1 MLMHPTLD
9 KIEQLRLFGM
19 AKALREQFQN
29 QAATT
34 LSFEERLGLLI
45 DREMSERENKRL
57 ATRLRTAKLRISA
70 AIEDIDYRQP
80 RGLDKSLVLSLASN
94 QWITEHH
101 NLLIVGPTGVGK
113 SYLACAL
120 SHKACRDGHLVLY
133 QRLPR
138 LLEELALSHHDGRY
152 RKLMKSL
159 LKADLLILDDFGLAP
174 LTTEQQRDLLE
185 IIDDRYDRRSTLVT
199 SQLPVKH
206 WHDILADP
214 TLADAILD
222 RLVHN
227 AYKIELKG
235 ESMRKSKSKIN
246 QTSIVDKSKSL

>member
-1 MLMHPTLD
+1 MLVHPTLD

-19 AKALREQFQN
+19 AKAMREQLQN
-29 QAATT
+29 QKASALT
-34 LSFEERLGLLI
+34 FEERLGLLV
-45 DREMSERENKRL
+45 DREMTERENRRL
-57 ATRLRTAKLRISA
+57 VTRLRAAKLRISA
-70 AIEDIDYRQP
+70 AIEDIDFRQP
-80 RGLDKSLVLSLASN
+80 RGLDKALVLSLASN

-101 NLLIVGPTGVGK
+101 NLLIIGPTGVGK

-120 SHKACRDGHLVLY
+120 SHKACRDGHVVMY

-174 LTTEQQRDLLE
+174 LSTEQQRDLLE
-185 IIDDRYDRRSTLVT
+185 IIEDRYDRRSTLVT

-246 QTSIVDKSKSL
+246 R

>member
-19 AKALREQFQN
+19 AKALREQLQN
-29 QAATT
+29 QKATA
-34 LSFEERLGLLI
+34 LNFEERLGLLI
-45 DREMSERENKRL
+45 DREMTERENKRL

-70 AIEDIDYRQP
+70 AIEDIDFRQP
-80 RGLDKSLVLSLASN
+80 RGLDKSLLLSLASN

-101 NLLIVGPTGVGK
+101 NLLIIGPTGVGK

-120 SHKACRDGHLVLY
+120 SHKACRDGHLVVY

-159 LKADLLILDDFGLAP
+159 LKADLLVLDDFGLAP

-246 QTSIVDKSKSL
+246 R

>member
-57 ATRLRTAKLRISA
+57 VTRLRTAKLRVSA
-70 AIEDIDYRQP
+70 AIEDIDFRQP

-101 NLLIVGPTGVGK
+101 NLLIIGPTGVGK

-120 SHKACRDGHLVLY
+120 SHKACRDGHVVLY

-174 LTTEQQRDLLE
+174 LTTDQQRDLLE

-227 AYKIELKG
+227 AYKLELKG

-246 QTSIVDKSKSL
+246 R

>member
-1 MLMHPTLD
+1 MLVHPTLD
-9 KIEQLRLFGM
+9 KIEQLRQFGM
-19 AKALREQFQN
+19 AKAMREQLQN
-29 QAATT
+29 QKASALT
-34 LSFEERLGLLI
+34 FEERLGLLV
-45 DREMSERENKRL
+45 DRELTERENRRL
-57 ATRLRTAKLRISA
+57 VTRLRAAKLRISA
-70 AIEDIDYRQP
+70 SIEDIDFRQP

-101 NLLIVGPTGVGK
+101 NLLIIGPTGVGK

-120 SHKACRDGHLVLY
+120 SHKACRDGHVVMY

-185 IIDDRYDRRSTLVT
+185 IIEDRYDRRSTLVT

-246 QTSIVDKSKSL
+246 R

>member
-19 AKALREQFQN
+19 AKALREQLQN
-29 QAATT
+29 QKATA

-45 DREMSERENKRL
+45 DREMTERENRRL
-57 ATRLRTAKLRISA
+57 ATRLRTANLRISA
-70 AIEDIDYRQP
+70 PVEDIDFRQP
-80 RGLDKSLVLSLASN
+80 RGLDKSLLLSLASN

-101 NLLIVGPTGVGK
+101 NLLIIGPTGVGK

-120 SHKACRDGHLVLY
+120 AHKACRDGHLVVY

-159 LKADLLILDDFGLAP
+159 LKADLLVLDDFGLAP

-185 IIDDRYDRRSTLVT
+185 IIEDRYDRRSTLVT

-206 WHDILADP
+206 WHDILAEP

-222 RLVHN
+222 RLVNN

-235 ESMRKSKSKIN
+235 ESMRKSRSKIN
-246 QTSIVDKSKSL
+246 R

>member
-1 MLMHPTLD
+1 MLAHPTLD

-19 AKALREQFQN
+19 AKAMREQQQN
-29 QAATT
+29 QKATA
-34 LSFEERLGLLI
+34 LGFEERLGLLI
-45 DREMSERENKRL
+45 DRELTERENRRL
-57 ATRLRTAKLRISA
+57 ATRLRMAKLRLSA
-70 AIEDIDYRQP
+70 SIEDIDYRQP
-80 RGLDKSLVLSLASN
+80 RGLDKQLVLSLASN
-94 QWITEHH
+94 QWIIEHH
-101 NLLIVGPTGVGK
+101 NLLIIGPTGVGK

-138 LLEELALSHHDGRY
+138 LLEDLALSHHDGRY

-159 LKADLLILDDFGLAP
+159 LKADLLVLDDFGLAP

-185 IIDDRYDRRSTLVT
+185 IIEDRYDRRSTLIT
-199 SQLPVKH
+199 TQLPVKH

-214 TLADAILD
+214 TLADAIMD

-246 QTSIVDKSKSL
+246 R

>member
-1 MLMHPTLD
+1 MFD
-9 KIEQLRLFGM
+9 LF
-19 AKALREQFQN
+19 
-29 QAATT
+29 
-34 LSFEERLGLLI
+34 LI
-45 DREMSERENKRL
+45 
-57 ATRLRTAKLRISA
+57 I
-70 AIEDIDYRQP
+70 
-80 RGLDKSLVLSLASN
+80 
-94 QWITEHH
+94 
-101 NLLIVGPTGVGK
+101 GPTGVGK

-120 SHKACRDGHLVLY
+120 AHKACRDGHVVLY

-246 QTSIVDKSKSL
+246 QISIVDKSKSL

>member
-1 MLMHPTLD
+1 MLVHPTLD

-19 AKALREQFQN
+19 AKALREQLQN
-29 QAATT
+29 QKASA
-34 LSFEERLGLLI
+34 LNFEERLGLLI
-45 DREMSERENKRL
+45 DREMSERENRRL
-57 ATRLRTAKLRISA
+57 VTRLRTAKLRVSA
-70 AIEDIDYRQP
+70 SIEDIDFRQP
-80 RGLDKSLVLSLASN
+80 RGLDKSLIMSLASN

-101 NLLIVGPTGVGK
+101 NLLIIGPTGVGK

-120 SHKACRDGHLVLY
+120 SHKTCRDGHGVLY

-152 RKLMKSL
+152 PKLMKQL
-159 LKADLLILDDFGLAP
+159 LKADLLVLDDFGLAP
-174 LTTEQQRDLLE
+174 LTTDQQRDLLE
-185 IIDDRYDRRSTLVT
+185 IIEDRYDRRSTLVT

-206 WHDILADP
+206 WHDILAEP

-235 ESMRKSKSKIN
+235 ESMRKSRSKIN
-246 QTSIVDKSKSL
+246 R

>member
-1 MLMHPTLD
+1 MLAHPTLD

-19 AKALREQFQN
+19 AKALREQLQN
-29 QAATT
+29 QKATS

-45 DREMSERENKRL
+45 DRELTERENRRL
-57 ATRLRTAKLRISA
+57 VTRLRVAKLRISA
-70 AIEDIDYRQP
+70 SVEDIDFRQP
-80 RGLDKSLVLSLASN
+80 RGLDKSLILSLASN
-94 QWITEHH
+94 QWIIEHH
-101 NLLIVGPTGVGK
+101 NLLIIGPTGVGK

-120 SHKACRDGHLVLY
+120 SHKACRDGHAVVY

-138 LLEELALSHHDGRY
+138 LLEDLALSHHDGRY

-159 LKADLLILDDFGLAP
+159 LKADLLVLDDFGLAP

-185 IIDDRYDRRSTLVT
+185 IIEDRYDRRSTLIT
-199 SQLPVKH
+199 TQMPVKH

-214 TLADAILD
+214 TLADAIMD

-227 AYKIELKG
+227 AYKIDLKG

-246 QTSIVDKSKSL
+246 R

>member
-1 MLMHPTLD
+1 MLAHPTLD

-19 AKALREQFQN
+19 AKAMREQQQN
-29 QAATT
+29 QKATA
-34 LSFEERLGLLI
+34 LGFEERLGLLV
-45 DREMSERENKRL
+45 DRELTERENRRL
-57 ATRLRTAKLRISA
+57 ATRLRMAKLRLSA
-70 AIEDIDYRQP
+70 SIEDIDYRQP
-80 RGLDKSLVLSLASN
+80 RGLDKQLVLSLASN
-94 QWITEHH
+94 QWIIEHH
-101 NLLIVGPTGVGK
+101 NLLIIGPTGVGK

-138 LLEELALSHHDGRY
+138 LLEDLALSHHDGRY

-159 LKADLLILDDFGLAP
+159 LKADLLVLDDFGLAP

-185 IIDDRYDRRSTLVT
+185 IIEDRYDRRSTLIT
-199 SQLPVKH
+199 TQLPVKH

-214 TLADAILD
+214 TLADAIMD

-246 QTSIVDKSKSL
+246 R

>member
-1 MLMHPTLD
+1 MLVHPTLD

-19 AKALREQFQN
+19 AKAMREQLQN
-29 QAATT
+29 QKATA
-34 LSFEERLGLLI
+34 LNFEERLGLLV
-45 DREMSERENKRL
+45 DREMTERENRRL
-57 ATRLRTAKLRISA
+57 VTRLRAAKLRLSA
-70 AIEDIDYRQP
+70 AVEDIDFRQP

-101 NLLIVGPTGVGK
+101 NLLIIGPTGVGK

-120 SHKACRDGHLVLY
+120 SHKACRDGHGVLY

-185 IIDDRYDRRSTLVT
+185 IIEDRYDQRSTLVT
-199 SQLPVKH
+199 SQLSVKH
-206 WHDILADP
+206 WHDILAEP

-235 ESMRKSKSKIN
+235 ESMRKSRSKIN
-246 QTSIVDKSKSL
+246 R

>member
-1 MLMHPTLD
+1 MLVHPTLD

-19 AKALREQFQN
+19 AKAMREQLQN
-29 QAATT
+29 QKATA
-34 LSFEERLGLLI
+34 LNFEERLGLLV
-45 DREMSERENKRL
+45 DREMTERENRRL
-57 ATRLRTAKLRISA
+57 VTRLKAAKLRLSA
-70 AIEDIDYRQP
+70 AIEDIDFRQP

-101 NLLIVGPTGVGK
+101 NLLIIGPTGVGK

-120 SHKACRDGHLVLY
+120 SHKACRDGHGVLY

-185 IIDDRYDRRSTLVT
+185 IIEDCYDRRSTLVT

-206 WHDILADP
+206 WHDILAEP

-235 ESMRKSKSKIN
+235 ESMRKSRSKIN
-246 QTSIVDKSKSL
+246 R

>member
-1 MLMHPTLD
+1 MLAHPTLD

-19 AKALREQFQN
+19 AKALREQLQN
-29 QAATT
+29 QKATA
-34 LSFEERLGLLI
+34 LNFEERLGLLI
-45 DREMSERENKRL
+45 DRELTERENRRL
-57 ATRLRTAKLRISA
+57 AIRLRTAKLRISA
-70 AIEDIDYRQP
+70 VIEDVDFRQP
-80 RGLDKSLVLSLASN
+80 RGLDKSLLMSLASN

-101 NLLIVGPTGVGK
+101 NLLILGPTGVGK

-120 SHKACRDGHLVLY
+120 SHKACRDGHVVLY

-152 RKLMKSL
+152 RKVMKSL
-159 LKADLLILDDFGLAP
+159 LKADLLVLDDFGLAP
-174 LTTEQQRDLLE
+174 LTTDQQRDLLE
-185 IIDDRYDRRSTLVT
+185 IIEDRYDRRSTLVT

-246 QTSIVDKSKSL
+246 R

>member
-1 MLMHPTLD
+1 MLVHPTLD

-19 AKALREQFQN
+19 AKALREQLQN
-29 QAATT
+29 QKATA
-34 LSFEERLGLLI
+34 LNFEERLGLLV
-45 DREMSERENKRL
+45 DREMTERENRRL
-57 ATRLRTAKLRISA
+57 TTRLRSAKLRISA
-70 AIEDIDYRQP
+70 AIEDIDFRQA
-80 RGLDKSLVLSLASN
+80 RGLDKSLLLSLASN
-94 QWITEHH
+94 KWITEHH
-101 NLLIVGPTGVGK
+101 NVLIIGPTGVGK
-113 SYLACAL
+113 SYIACAL
-120 SHKACRDGHLVLY
+120 SHKACRDGHAVMY

-159 LKADLLILDDFGLAP
+159 LKADLLVLDDFGLAS

-185 IIDDRYDRRSTLVT
+185 IIEDRYDRRSTLVT

-246 QTSIVDKSKSL
+246 R

>member
-1 MLMHPTLD
+1 MLVHPTLD

-19 AKALREQFQN
+19 AKAMREQLQN
-29 QAATT
+29 QKATNLT
-34 LSFEERLGLLI
+34 FEERLGLLV
-45 DREMSERENKRL
+45 DREMTERENKRL
-57 ATRLRTAKLRISA
+57 VTRLKTAKLRISA
-70 AIEDIDYRQP
+70 AIEDIDFRQP
-80 RGLDKSLVLSLASN
+80 RGLDKALVLSLASN

-101 NLLIVGPTGVGK
+101 NLLIIGPTGVGK

-120 SHKACRDGHLVLY
+120 SHKACRDGHGVQY

-185 IIDDRYDRRSTLVT
+185 IIEDRYDRRSTLVT

-206 WHDILADP
+206 WHDILAEP

-235 ESMRKSKSKIN
+235 ESMRKSRSKIN
-246 QTSIVDKSKSL
+246 R

>member
-19 AKALREQFQN
+19 AKALREQLQN
-29 QAATT
+29 QAATS
-34 LSFEERLGLLI
+34 LSFEERLGLI
-45 DREMSERENKRL
+45 VDREMTERENKRL
-57 ATRLRTAKLRISA
+57 ATRLRTAKLRMSA
-70 AIEDIDYRQP
+70 SVEDIDFRQP
-80 RGLDKSLVLSLASN
+80 RGLDKSLILSLASN

-101 NLLIVGPTGVGK
+101 NLLVIGPTGAGK

-120 SHKACRDGHLVLY
+120 SHKACRDGHVVVY

-138 LLEELALSHHDGRY
+138 LLEDLALSHHDGRY

-159 LKADLLILDDFGLAP
+159 LKADLLVLDDFGLGP
-174 LTTEQQRDLLE
+174 LTSEQQRDLLE
-185 IIDDRYDRRSTLVT
+185 VIEDRYDRRSTLIT
-199 SQLPVKH
+199 TQLAVKH

-214 TLADAILD
+214 TLADAIMD

-235 ESMRKSKSKIN
+235 ADSMRKIKSKIRR
-246 QTSIVDKSKSL
+246 

>member
-57 ATRLRTAKLRISA
+57 VTRLRTAKLRVSA
-70 AIEDIDYRQP
+70 AIEDIDFRQP
-80 RGLDKSLVLSLASN
+80 RGLDKSLILSLASN

-101 NLLIVGPTGVGK
+101 NLLIIGPTGVGK

-120 SHKACRDGHLVLY
+120 SHKACRDGHVVLY

-227 AYKIELKG
+227 AYKLELKG

-246 QTSIVDKSKSL
+246 R

>member
-1 MLMHPTLD
+1 MLVHPTLD

-19 AKALREQFQN
+19 AKAMREQLQN
-29 QAATT
+29 QKATA
-34 LSFEERLGLLI
+34 LNFEERLGLLV
-45 DREMSERENKRL
+45 DREMTERENRRL
-57 ATRLRTAKLRISA
+57 VTRLKAAKLRLSA
-70 AIEDIDYRQP
+70 AVEDIDFRQP

-101 NLLIVGPTGVGK
+101 NLLIIGPTGVGK

-120 SHKACRDGHLVLY
+120 SHKACRDGHGVLY

-185 IIDDRYDRRSTLVT
+185 IIEDRYDQRSTLVT
-199 SQLPVKH
+199 SQLSVKH
-206 WHDILADP
+206 WHDILAEP

-235 ESMRKSKSKIN
+235 ESMRKSRSKIN
-246 QTSIVDKSKSL
+246 R

>member
-1 MLMHPTLD
+1 MLAHPTLD

-19 AKALREQFQN
+19 AKAMREQLQN
-29 QAATT
+29 QKATA
-34 LSFEERLGLLI
+34 LNFEERLGLLV
-45 DREMSERENKRL
+45 DREMTERENRRL
-57 ATRLRTAKLRISA
+57 VTRLKAAKLRLSA
-70 AIEDIDYRQP
+70 AIEDIDFRQP

-101 NLLIVGPTGVGK
+101 NLLIIGPTGVGK

-120 SHKACRDGHLVLY
+120 SHKACRDGHGVLY

-174 LTTEQQRDLLE
+174 LSTEQQRDLLE
-185 IIDDRYDRRSTLVT
+185 IIEDRYDRRSTLVT

-206 WHDILADP
+206 WHDILAEP

-235 ESMRKSKSKIN
+235 DSMRKSRSKI
-246 QTSIVDKSKSL
+246 KS

>member
-19 AKALREQFQN
+19 AKALREQLQN
-29 QAATT
+29 QAATS
-34 LSFEERLGLLI
+34 LSFEERLGLI
-45 DREMSERENKRL
+45 VDREMTERENKRL
-57 ATRLRTAKLRISA
+57 ATRLRTAKLRMSA
-70 AIEDIDYRQP
+70 SVEDIDFRQP
-80 RGLDKSLVLSLASN
+80 RGLDKSLILSLASN
-94 QWITEHH
+94 QWVTEHH
-101 NLLIVGPTGVGK
+101 NLLVIGPTGAGK

-120 SHKACRDGHLVLY
+120 SHKACRDGHVVVY

-138 LLEELALSHHDGRY
+138 LLEDLALSHHDGRY

-159 LKADLLILDDFGLAP
+159 LKADLLVLDDFGLGP
-174 LTTEQQRDLLE
+174 LTSEQQRDLLE
-185 IIDDRYDRRSTLVT
+185 VIEDRYDRRSTLIT
-199 SQLPVKH
+199 TQLAVKH

-214 TLADAILD
+214 TLADAIMD

-235 ESMRKSKSKIN
+235 ADSMRKIKSKIRR
-246 QTSIVDKSKSL
+246 